1 MLKPSAELTK
11 DLKISTY
18 SLVVGIAKKA
28 REISVDAETR
38 GEILTDKPVDMAV
51 QEYINHEF
59 EIIETEPCEECGRLD
74 CICDKSSAPK
84 EAASAEAA
92 PSETEAAEEAP
103 EDAAEEV
110 SSPAEEEQE

>member
-18 SLVVGIAKKA
+18 SLVVGIAKRA
-28 REISVDAETR
+28 REIAVDAEIR

-51 QEYINHEF
+51 QEYIDHDF

-74 CICDKSSAPK
+74 CICDKKEAPK
-84 EAASAEAA
+84 QEADQQDA
-92 PSETEAAEEAP
+92 PVEEAP
-103 EDAAEEV
+103 TEA
-110 SSPAEEEQE
+110 

>member
-1 MLKPSAELTK
+1 MLKPSVELTK

-28 REISVDAETR
+28 REIAVDAEIR

-51 QEYINHEF
+51 QEYIDHDF

-74 CICDKSSAPK
+74 CICDRATAQAEQ
-84 EAASAEAA
+84 EAVETESESVQEAEETAAEA
-92 PSETEAAEEAP
+92 
-103 EDAAEEV
+103 
-110 SSPAEEEQE
+110 PAEDELAE